1 MILQINLLYIY
12 KYIYYSTECPSS
24 TYINPSAS
32 MVEISY
38 KVHALLERKSKIER
52 KRRERKKE
60 RKKERERERK
70 RDREQPRI
78 KQPRPKTSVAGT
90 AIPDSGRDRAQRGQN
105 PGRTQ
110 NRM

>member
-12 KYIYYSTECPSS
+12 INIYYSTECPSS

-52 KRRERKKE
+52 KRRERERKKE
-60 RKKERERERK
+60 RKKERERER
-70 RDREQPRI
+70 ETESSP
-78 KQPRPKTSVAGT
+78 A
-90 AIPDSGRDRAQRGQN
+90 
-105 PGRTQ
+105 
-110 NRM
+110 

>member
-1 MILQINLLYIY
+1 
-12 KYIYYSTECPSS
+12 
-24 TYINPSAS
+24 

-38 KVHALLERKSKIER
+38 KVHALLERKNKIEKEKDKER
-52 KRRERKKE
+52 ERERKKERQKE

-90 AIPDSGRDRAQRGQN
+90 AIPDSSNDRAAR
-105 PGRTQ
+105 PKPR
-110 NRM
+110 